1 MNDTDDLAAG
11 HEYHE
16 YLDLKRMLKALG
28 DVHRL
33 DMLHVLAAA
42 TEITV
47 TDLAETLINRGR
59 YISQPLVSWH
69 LNILRRV
76 GLVRTRRTGRQ
87 VHCSLDRNRYQHC
100 LLLLSDVIAVPAA
113 TTTPVTL
120 PERPERYAET
130 PAHPAHPAHTTH
142 PAQTLKATPQ
152 S

>member
-1 MNDTDDLAAG
+1 
-11 HEYHE
+11 
-16 YLDLKRMLKALG
+16 MLKALG

-42 TEITV
+42 SEMTV

-69 LNILRRV
+69 LNILRRA

-100 LLLLSDVIAVPAA
+100 LRLLSDVIAVPATTAAAATA
-113 TTTPVTL
+113 TTTATAPVTL
-120 PERPERYAET
+120 PERPERYTEG
-130 PAHPAHPAHTTH
+130 PAKTV
-142 PAQTLKATPQ
+142 QTLKATPQ